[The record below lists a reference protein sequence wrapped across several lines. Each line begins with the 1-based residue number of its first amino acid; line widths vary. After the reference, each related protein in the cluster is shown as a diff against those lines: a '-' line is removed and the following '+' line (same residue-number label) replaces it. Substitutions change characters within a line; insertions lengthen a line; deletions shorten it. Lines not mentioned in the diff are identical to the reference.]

1 MLWSP
6 LRLNENGDGMN
17 VGKSLAESIEGATT
31 AYYRDGGG
39 TETGIAADE
48 RLVEALKQAYIAA
61 YARNDGGS
69 LDTVKNELAEFGGR
83 DPTTNEICE
92 AAIALAGKQAKQ
104 DAGVISR
111 MFKLQAASL
120 AEEYA
125 PALVRAFDAERAQK
139 TARGIELDENAA
151 VKRMN
156 IRRS

>member
-1 MLWSP
+1 MLWIR

-17 VGKSLAESIEGATT
+17 VGISLAESIEGATT

-48 RLVEALKQAYIAA
+48 RLVKAFKQAYIAA

-83 DPTTNEICE
+83 EPTTNEICE

-125 PALVRAFDAERAQK
+125 PALVRAFDTERAQK